1 MDEHGNKER
10 LIVNEE
16 QIILTETED
25 GYFSVYVQQTDY
37 TDLDK
42 EEARDVLNDVIRQAK
57 EALKELEN

>member
-1 MDEHGNKER
+1 M
-10 LIVNEE
+10 NEE